1 MYRAGPRVASPSTK
15 KRRSDYEEER
25 TQKGLAARQG
35 PAAWER
41 WMSQRKRKQR
51 LSVRVGHEWDDV
63 GIVEWKLVT
72 SRTRVIERVTW
83 LAAGIVV
90 AILAFSVI
98 TGEKS
103 LAERV
108 LDYAERL
115 TFLVVGWAIRGFER
129 PRML

>member
-1 MYRAGPRVASPSTK
+1 
-15 KRRSDYEEER
+15 
-25 TQKGLAARQG
+25 
-35 PAAWER
+35 
-41 WMSQRKRKQR
+41 MSQRKRKQR